1 MLMKKSRKIYLIP
14 LSVLVL
20 LLLGAY
26 AYGSWFFATILIA
39 RPTQTLAESAA
50 LVKKTPADVG
60 LPAPLEV
67 TISSGEVTLAG
78 WYFANER
85 DGECGVVLLHGYTS
99 TRYGALNYA
108 PLFWQRGCDLLLYDA
123 RGHGESNGR
132 YHTYGYYE
140 KEDAR
145 AAALWLAQQA
155 GLPLSQIGLMGV
167 SYGAATS
174 LQAAPLL
181 PEVAFIIADSP
192 YQDLETIVRHQAVQ
206 QYGPAVRIMIP
217 GALLVAELRASFDV
231 EAVSPA
237 NAAAQAQ
244 PPILLIHS
252 RSDTYTPPANSQA
265 IYNSAK
271 PARAVLHLTNWG
283 ASHGDDI
290 NTNFVGYVA
299 LVDQFLQTYAP
310 QFGLSN

>member
-1 MLMKKSRKIYLIP
+1 MKKSRKFVAII
-14 LSVLVL
+14 LSALALVF
-20 LLLGAY
+20 LGAY
-26 AYGSWFFATILIA
+26 AYGSWFFASVLIA

-60 LPAPLEV
+60 LPAPADV
-67 TISSGEVTLAG
+67 TFSSGEVTLAG

-85 DGECGVVLLHGYTS
+85 DGDCGVVLLHGYTS
-99 TRYGALNYA
+99 TRYGVLNYA
-108 PLFWQRGCDLLLYDA
+108 PLFWERGCDLLLYDA

-145 AAALWLAQQA
+145 AAALWLAAQS
-155 GLPLSQIGLMGV
+155 GLPLGKIGLMGV

-181 PEVAFIIADSP
+181 PELAFIIADSP
-192 YQDLETIVRHQAVQ
+192 YQDLETIIRYQAVQ
-206 QYGPAVRIMIP
+206 QYGPAVQIMIP
-217 GALLVAELRASFDV
+217 GAWLVAELRANFDV
-231 EAVSPA
+231 EDVSPA
-237 NAAAQAQ
+237 NSAAQAQ

-252 RSDTYTPPANSQA
+252 LSDTYTPPANSQA
-265 IYNSAK
+265 IY
-271 PARAVLHLTNWG
+271 ARSNLSRTVLHLTDWG

-290 NTNFVGYVA
+290 KINFGGYVE
-299 LVDQFLQTYAP
+299 LVDLFLQSYAP
-310 QFGLSN
+310 GFGRSD